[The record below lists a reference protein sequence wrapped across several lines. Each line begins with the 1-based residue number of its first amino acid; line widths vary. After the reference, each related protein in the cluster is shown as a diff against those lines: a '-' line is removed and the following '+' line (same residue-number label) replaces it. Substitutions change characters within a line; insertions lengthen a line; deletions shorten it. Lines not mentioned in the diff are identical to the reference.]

1 VFDGFETRRVA
12 TSGAEINLR
21 LGGSGPPLLLLHGYP
36 QTHVMWHQVA
46 PYLAERFTV
55 AAADLRGYGDS
66 AKPASDPAHAA
77 YSKRAMA
84 GDQVEAMSS
93 LGFERF
99 AVVGHD
105 RGARVAHRMALDH
118 PDRVERAAVLD
129 ICPTLAMY
137 QRTDMAFASGYYHWF
152 FLIQPYDLP
161 ERLIAADPDFYLE
174 SKTGGFGLGPRKDPS
189 EIFDPE
195 ALEDYKRCF
204 REPAAIHASCE
215 DYRAAATID
224 LEHDR
229 ADLSRKV
236 GCPFLALWGSQG
248 LVGRLFDV
256 LGLWRERADD
266 VTGRSIDCGHY
277 LAEEAPA
284 DTLAALQAFL

>member
-1 VFDGFETRRVA
+1 MFDGFETRRVA

-36 QTHVMWHQVA
+36 QTHVMWHRVA

-66 AKPASDPAHAA
+66 AKPASDPAHAT

-84 GDQVEAMSS
+84 RDQVEVMSS

-118 PDRVERAAVLD
+118 PNRVERAAVLD

-137 QRTDMAFASGYYHWF
+137 ERTDMAFASGYYHWF

-174 SKTGGFGLGPRKDPS
+174 SKTGGFGLDPRKDVS
-189 EIFDPE
+189 ETFDPA

-204 REPAAIHASCE
+204 RDPAAIHASCE

-224 LEHDR
+224 LDHDR
-229 ADLSRKV
+229 ADLNRKIA
-236 GCPFLALWGSQG
+236 CPLLVLWGTQG
-248 LVGRLFDV
+248 LVGRLYDV
-256 LGLWRERADD
+256 LGLWRERAGD

>member
-36 QTHVMWHQVA
+36 QTHVMWHRVA

-84 GDQVEAMSS
+84 RDQVEVMGS

-105 RGARVAHRMALDH
+105 RGARVTHRMALDH
-118 PDRVERAAVLD
+118 PNRVERAVVLD

-137 QRTDMAFASGYYHWF
+137 ERTDMAFASGYYHWF

-174 SKTGGFGLGPRKDPS
+174 SKTGGFGLDPRKEVS
-189 EIFDPE
+189 ETFDPA

-204 REPAAIHASCE
+204 RDPAAIHASCE

-229 ADLSRKV
+229 ADLNRKIA
-236 GCPFLALWGSQG
+236 CPLLVLWGTQG
-248 LVGRLFDV
+248 LVGRQFDV
-256 LGLWRERADD
+256 LGLWRERAGD